1 MRKLLLALSLASLA
15 VAQEAADPPSRAARL
30 SYIAGTVSFQP
41 GGVDDWVPAE
51 PNRPLTT
58 GDRLW
63 TEEGSRAELNLGS
76 AAFRLSSRT
85 NFTFLNLDD
94 KAAQIQVSLGTLNV
108 RLRRLADDE
117 TIEIDTPQAAF
128 TLLRPGDYRIDVNEA
143 GDATI
148 ATVRGGDAEATASG
162 QSFPIHAREQV
173 RITGA
178 EGAEPVLDRRP
189 TPPADPFDN
198 FCQDRD
204 RREDLSTSGK
214 YVSRDMP
221 GYADLDANGTW
232 RTDPQY
238 GAVWVPSTVP
248 VGWSPYHYGHWAWI
262 TPWGWTWV
270 DDAPWGDAPFHY
282 GRWAFVAGGW
292 VWVPGPIGP
301 RPVYAPAMVA
311 YVGGAS
317 FGVGVV
323 GWFPLG
329 PREVFVPAYGVSA
342 VYMTRINVTNTV
354 VTEVAIRNGAVGV
367 VYANRAVPGAVVA
380 VRGEAL
386 VGGRPIAAA
395 AVRVPPGAMEHA
407 EVMHAAPVA
416 PERAAVLG
424 GRAPLAGPHL
434 PPAAIVNRP
443 VVAKM
448 APPRAPVPF
457 ARQQE
462 ALRANPGKPL
472 DAGAVRNLQP
482 GQPAPRPSV
491 RVSPAPSRP
500 NSVEATPAATPHANP
515 PAAPAREE
523 KQAERPAPKKT
534 AKPAKKTTR
543 SEKDK

>member
-1 MRKLLLALSLASLA
+1 MRSLFLALSLTTLA
-15 VAQEAADPPSRAARL
+15 AAQTDPPSRAARL
-30 SYIAGTVSFQP
+30 SYINGTVSFQP
-41 GGVDDWVPAE
+41 GGVDEWVPAE

-76 AAFRLSSRT
+76 AAFRLNSRT
-85 NFTFLNLDD
+85 NFTFVNLDD
-94 KAAQIQVSLGTLNV
+94 KAAQVQLSLGTLNV
-108 RLRRLADDE
+108 RLRRLAEDE

-148 ATVRGGDAEATASG
+148 ATVRGGDAEATANG

-173 RITGA
+173 RITGV
-178 EGAEPVLDRRP
+178 EGTEPVLDRRP

-214 YVSRDMP
+214 YVSRDIP
-221 GYADLDANGTW
+221 GYADLDANGAW

-248 VGWSPYHYGHWAWI
+248 VGWSPYRYGHWAWI
-262 TPWGWTWV
+262 APWGWTWV
-270 DDAPWGDAPFHY
+270 DDAPWGYAPFHY
-282 GRWAFVAGGW
+282 GRWAFVAGAW

-301 RPVYAPAMVA
+301 VGVRPVYAPAMVA
-311 YVGGAS
+311 YVGGAG

-342 VYMTRINVTNTV
+342 VYMTRVNVTNTV
-354 VTEVAIRNGAVGV
+354 VTEVAIRN

-380 VRGEAL
+380 VRGEAI
-386 VGGRPIAAA
+386 VGGRPIAAV
-395 AVRVPPGAMEHA
+395 AVRVPPAAIERA
-407 EVMHAAPVA
+407 EVIHAAPVA

-424 GRAPLAGPHL
+424 GGAPLAGPHL
-434 PPAAIVNRP
+434 PPAAVVNRP

-448 APPRAPVPF
+448 APL
-457 ARQQE
+457 ARQKE
-462 ALRANPGKPL
+462 ALRANPGEPL
-472 DAGAVRNLQP
+472 PTAR
-482 GQPAPRPSV
+482 PAT
-491 RVSPAPSRP
+491 APVNAAAPWPMES
-500 NSVEATPAATPHANP
+500 TPAAAPHANP
-515 PAAPAREE
+515 PAT
-523 KQAERPAPKKT
+523 PKKIS
-534 AKPAKKTTR
+534 KPAKKTTK
-543 SEKDK
+543 EK